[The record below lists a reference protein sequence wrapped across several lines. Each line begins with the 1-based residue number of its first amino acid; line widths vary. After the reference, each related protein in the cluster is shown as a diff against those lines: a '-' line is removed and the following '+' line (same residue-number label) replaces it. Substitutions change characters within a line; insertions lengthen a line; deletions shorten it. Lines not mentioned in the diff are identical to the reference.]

1 MNPATYFAETRPQ
14 FLVLSL
20 VLGFLGAAIASWS
33 GGFGWGITLLATAG
47 LVALHIA
54 VNVFNDYFDFR
65 SGIDLAAPRTP
76 FSGGSG
82 ILPSG
87 AMPARGALVL
97 ASIALVAGVTAGL
110 LLWRL
115 TGPPVL
121 WLGLFGVAA
130 VIGYNTVFSRILLG
144 EIVTGLALGALPVLG
159 LVYVNTLRFPAEAI
173 FASVPS
179 AFLVLNLLLL
189 NEFPD
194 AEADR
199 LGGRR
204 HIVIVFGSRAA
215 AWIYVA
221 LGLGAHMWVLAGIM
235 GAILPVWTALALL
248 SLPATAIAC
257 RDVLRYH
264 SEPPKLLSAQAANVL
279 VTLAFQFLLGV
290 GFLLA

>member
-1 MNPATYFAETRPQ
+1 MNPTIWFAETRPQ

-20 VLGFLGAAIASWS
+20 ILGLLGGAVAHWCGDFS
-33 GGFGWGITLLATAG
+33 WGISLLATAG

-82 ILPSG
+82 LLPSG
-87 AMPARGALVL
+87 RMQARSAFVL
-97 ASIALVAGVTAGL
+97 ASISLTAGIVAGLV
-110 LLWRL
+110 LWRL

-121 WLGLFGVAA
+121 WLGVFGVAS
-130 VIGYNTVFSRILLG
+130 VIGYNTFFSKILLG
-144 EIVTGLALGALPVLG
+144 EVVTGLALGALPVLG
-159 LVYVNTLRFPAEAI
+159 LVYVNMLHFPPAAI
-173 FASVPS
+173 YASVPS

-199 LGGRR
+199 AGGRR
-204 HIVIVFGSRAA
+204 HIVTVFGPKAA

-221 LGLGAHMWVLAGIM
+221 FALGAHAWVLAGIAS
-235 GAILPVWTALALL
+235 GIFPLTTALALL
-248 SLPATAIAC
+248 SLPVTLTAC
-257 RDVLRYH
+257 RGALTHYAN
-264 SEPPKLLSAQAANVL
+264 PQKLVSSQAANVI
-279 VTLAFQFLLGV
+279 VTLAFQSLLAV